1 MTDNGAVLKALTAA
15 HVEFILIG
23 GLAAI
28 VHGSARVTYDIDV
41 LYNREADNLG
51 RLASSLAPFF
61 PYPRGAPKGLPFEWS
76 KNKLQHGCNFTLV
89 TTLGDIDLLGLVPG
103 NGTYETILPNSQPI
117 TLEGSTF
124 PVVSLSDLI
133 HLKTAAGRPKDL
145 EALAELEILMRQKK

>member
-41 LYNREADNLG
+41 LYNREEDNLG

>member
-51 RLASSLAPFF
+51 RLTSSLAPFF

-117 TLEGSTF
+117 TLAGSTF

>member
-117 TLEGSTF
+117 TLAGSTF

>member
-41 LYNREADNLG
+41 LYNREEDNLG

-117 TLEGSTF
+117 TLAGSTF

>member
-1 MTDNGAVLKALTAA
+1 
-15 HVEFILIG
+15 
-23 GLAAI
+23 LAAI

-89 TTLGDIDLLGLVPG
+89 TTLGDINLLGLVPG

-117 TLEGSTF
+117 TLAGSTF

>member
-1 MTDNGAVLKALTAA
+1 
-15 HVEFILIG
+15 
-23 GLAAI
+23 LAAI
-28 VHGSARVTYDIDV
+28 VHGSARVTYVIDV

-76 KNKLQHGCNFTLV
+76 KNTLQHGCNFTLV

-117 TLEGSTF
+117 TLAGSTF